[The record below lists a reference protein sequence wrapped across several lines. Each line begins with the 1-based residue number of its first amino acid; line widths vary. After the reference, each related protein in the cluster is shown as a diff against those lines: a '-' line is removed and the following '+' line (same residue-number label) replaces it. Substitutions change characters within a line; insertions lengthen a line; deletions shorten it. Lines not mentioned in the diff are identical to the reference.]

1 MPYFIS
7 IFCHSAASLVNSPP
21 TGVCNKPLTRNHQ
34 SRTIRESITPMPRPQ
49 STQISRP
56 VTRQRTSQVCSGLG
70 SFWFCLK
77 SKEPVFVKNAYGGG
91 NNPQSFPLPPQ
102 IIFYSMVQKDLSAN
116 MVIWNVGNYH
126 SICNK
131 PWCWLPSYYKILMLI
146 IHILTIPLD

>member
-91 NNPQSFPLPPQ
+91 KHNNPQSFPLPPQ
-102 IIFYSMVQKDLSAN
+102 IIFYSMVQKDTWVPTWWYGTLATTIAF
-116 MVIWNVGNYH
+116 VINPGVGCH
-126 SICNK
+126 
-131 PWCWLPSYYKILMLI
+131 
-146 IHILTIPLD
+146 HTTRF